1 MNQRSVR
8 AACKVLLFAACLPLC
23 AAAQTPAPP
32 ATPALPPYVSPEVH
46 GGWRRNP
53 SPAGP
58 ECAEGYRGPRR
69 QVTPLQ
75 QDADG
80 LWTVTTPV
88 LAPEIYAYR
97 FVVDGQPMLDPRN
110 TDVRNNL
117 LNVTDNLTI
126 PGTPPEPWEVQSI
139 PHGVVEHHFYTSQ
152 IVLGLPN
159 NQSDYYVYTPPG
171 YSPKARQKYPVLY
184 LLHGFSDAADGWSS
198 VGKANFILDSLIAS
212 GKARPMIVVMT
223 LGYGNMAVLKGVR
236 NPELSAQSYDL
247 YQKALLTEVMPQIE
261 ANYHVSKKRED
272 RAIAGLSMGGHESL
286 FVGLAHPELFAWI
299 GTFSAGLNAK
309 SVADLPATNAQKAN
323 LRLLWMAC
331 GVDDAGLLKPNQ
343 TVIMPR
349 SRPKGLP
356 VTAIET
362 PGHHQWPVWRD
373 NLVHF
378 APASCFRSSGRRLL
392 FVLRLSGLRN
402 TLFAFRTNEFYPR
415 CAVRG

>member
-1 MNQRSVR
+1 MNQPSLR
-8 AACKVLLFAACLPLC
+8 AAFKASLVFACLPLC

-32 ATPALPPYVSPEVH
+32 AAPALPPYVSPEVH
-46 GGWRRNP
+46 ADGTATLRLRAPNAQKVTVDLE
-53 SPAGP
+53 SK
-58 ECAEGYRGPRR
+58 
-69 QVTPLQ
+69 VTPLQ

-88 LAPEIYAYR
+88 LKPEIYGYH

-117 LNVTDNLTI
+117 LNLSDNLTI
-126 PGTPPEPWEVQSI
+126 PGTPPEPWELQSI
-139 PHGVVEHHFYTSQ
+139 PHGIVEHHFYTSQ

-171 YSPKARQKYPVLY
+171 YSAKARQKYPVLY

-198 VGKANFILDSLIAS
+198 VGKANLILDSLIAS
-212 GKARPMIVVMT
+212 GKARPMIVVMP
-223 LGYGNMAVLKGVR
+223 LGYGNMAVLKGMR

-286 FVGLAHPELFAWI
+286 FVGLTHPELFAWI

-309 SVADLPATNAQKAN
+309 AVADLPPTNPQKAN

-331 GVDDAGLLKPNQ
+331 GVDDGLLKPNQ
-343 TVIMPR
+343 AVIAAL
-349 SRPKGLP
+349 KAEGLP

-373 NLVHF
+373 NLIHF
-378 APASCFRSSGRRLL
+378 APLL
-392 FVLRLSGLRN
+392 FQK
-402 TLFAFRTNEFYPR
+402 
-415 CAVRG
+415 